1 VALETSPGVTL
12 LLFPFLVVKEL
23 TTGANN
29 EVLPFYEPLAVWA
42 LAIYFRP
49 IPLKPELLF
58 FPPAP
63 LSLLK
68 PPSNC

>member
-29 EVLPFYEPLAVWA
+29 EDLPFYEPLAV
-42 LAIYFRP
+42 
-49 IPLKPELLF
+49 
-58 FPPAP
+58 
-63 LSLLK
+63 
-68 PPSNC
+68 